1 MHVNEDTGETVV
13 DLLVRHE
20 DAAVLAAR
28 IATGHVALVLD
39 ARDR

>member
-1 MHVNEDTGETVV
+1 MQLNEETGETVV

-39 ARDR
+39 SRDR